1 MRLLQGSTR
10 DCEQSEAIQT
20 KPRLETSS
28 LDRFALLAMTER
40 VVTQVN
46 IAIMQEQ
53 PPPAPDRSACNCF
66 ALRQAARHVTQI
78 YDRHMAKEG
87 LRTTQFS
94 VLAKLSRLERVSI
107 NELAKSMV
115 MDRTTLGRAI
125 RPLERGGLLT
135 IGPGD
140 DGRTRSLRLTP
151 AGEAR
156 LEAAAGRWREA
167 QAEFETAFG
176 AREAADLR
184 STLNRVIA
192 ST

>member
-1 MRLLQGSTR
+1 
-10 DCEQSEAIQT
+10 
-20 KPRLETSS
+20 
-28 LDRFALLAMTER
+28 
-40 VVTQVN
+40 
-46 IAIMQEQ
+46 MQEHIYR
-53 PPPAPDRSACNCF
+53 AVDRSACNCF

-87 LRTTQFS
+87 LRATQFS

-115 MDRTTLGRAI
+115 MERTTLGRAI
-125 RPLERGGLLT
+125 RPLEREGLLT

-151 AGEAR
+151 AGAAR
-156 LEAAAGRWREA
+156 LEAAAARWRDA

-176 AREAADLR
+176 ASEAADLR

-192 ST
+192 AT

>member
-1 MRLLQGSTR
+1 MTGLVV
-10 DCEQSEAIQT
+10 QT
-20 KPRLETSS
+20 SP
-28 LDRFALLAMTER
+28 DRW
-40 VVTQVN
+40 N
-46 IAIMQEQ
+46 IAIMQEH
-53 PPPAPDRSACNCF
+53 PFPAVDRSACNCF

-87 LRTTQFS
+87 LRATQFS
-94 VLAKLSRLERVSI
+94 VLAKLRRLERVSI
-107 NELAKSMV
+107 NKLAKSMV

-125 RPLERGGLLT
+125 RPLEREGLLT

-156 LEAAAGRWREA
+156 LEAAAARWRDA